1 MNEDIYF
8 CGHCNRE
15 QRPSQGERCI
25 SCNRRTIT
33 MMYLWD
39 SSSGRSKLESHASAR
54 ERWQKLY
61 GRLKPGE

>member
-25 SCNRRTIT
+25 SCNRRTVIMIRDINT
-33 MMYLWD
+33 
-39 SSSGRSKLESHASAR
+39 GKLESHASAR